1 VRPIRA
7 RFGGTGRRSGSLYRP
22 GCRISYFAP
31 RGSNRVSI
39 YIYIYIYGK
48 NVLPLV
54 WLTSLL
60 IFEFWIFQVF
70 WPFMNILIIKN

>member
-1 VRPIRA
+1 VCVVWCA
-7 RFGGTGRRSGSLYRP
+7 S
-22 GCRISYFAP
+22 A
-31 RGSNRVSI
+31 
-39 YIYIYIYGK
+39 YIYIWK

-70 WPFMNILIIKN
+70 WPFWIF